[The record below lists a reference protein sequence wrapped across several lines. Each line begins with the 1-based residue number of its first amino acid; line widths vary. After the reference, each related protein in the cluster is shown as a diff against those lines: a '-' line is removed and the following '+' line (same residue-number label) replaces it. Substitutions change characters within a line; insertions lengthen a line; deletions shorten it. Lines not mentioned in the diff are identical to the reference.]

1 MATKQEIGALGEERV
16 SQYLLDDGCV
26 IIDRN
31 WRINEGE
38 IDLIAQDQDG
48 LFLFVEVKTRSSM
61 HYGHPLEAITP
72 IKALRMQRLA
82 LAWLTINHRWGSDYR
97 IDCAA
102 VFIAR
107 NHDSEVDYRKGVL

>member
-1 MATKQEIGALGEERV
+1 MVTKQEIGALGEERV
-16 SQYLLDDGCV
+16 AQYLLDDGCRV
-26 IIDRN
+26 IDRN

-38 IDLIAQDQDG
+38 IDLVALSPEG
-48 LFLFVEVKTRSSM
+48 VFLFVEVKTRSSI

-82 LAWLTINHRWGSDYR
+82 LAWLTINHHWGSEFR

-102 VFIAR
+102 VFIGR
-107 NHDSEVDYRKGVL
+107 NQYGEIDYRKGVL